1 MAIVNDVRI
10 NFNQFRPK
18 KTRISIIQQD
28 ERKNGGMA
36 HYDELVFEDYNPE
49 DIKYRFGNYEL

>member
-1 MAIVNDVRI
+1 M
-10 NFNQFRPK
+10 
-18 KTRISIIQQD
+18 QQD

-36 HYDELVFEDYNPE
+36 HYDEIVFEDYNPE

>member
-1 MAIVNDVRI
+1 MTKVNGVLI
-10 NFNQFRPK
+10 QFNQFRPK
-18 KTRISIIQQD
+18 KTRISIMQQD

-36 HYDELVFEDYNPE
+36 HYDEIVFEDYNPE